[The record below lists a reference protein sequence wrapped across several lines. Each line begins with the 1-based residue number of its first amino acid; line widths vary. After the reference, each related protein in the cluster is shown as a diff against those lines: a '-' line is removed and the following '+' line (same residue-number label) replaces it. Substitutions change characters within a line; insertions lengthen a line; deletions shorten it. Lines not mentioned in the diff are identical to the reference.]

1 MASAMVFV
9 DDAVLGHLPP
19 LCAKTGDET
28 PDRLVLTVPVG
39 GREGLGIPWLLLLAG
54 PVGWLGLLLYAILR
68 REESLTV
75 RLPYC
80 DAAYNELV
88 RARRVRRNAGIATVV
103 FALAALA
110 VVIPETFVAQAAAAA
125 LGVLVTGCFLV
136 FVGET
141 FHVRRAAVRMQ
152 LDGSRRWVTL
162 SRISGP
168 LADAIKRSQANQ
180 RRMDLSPTP

>member
-1 MASAMVFV
+1 M
-9 DDAVLGHLPP
+9 
-19 LCAKTGDET
+19 
-28 PDRLVLTVPVG
+28 R
-39 GREGLGIPWLLLLAG
+39 LGIAWLLLLGG

-88 RARRVRRNAGIATVV
+88 QARRMRRNAGMATVV

-136 FVGET
+136 FIGKT
-141 FHVRRAAVRMQ
+141 FPVRRAAVRIQ
-152 LDGSRRWVTL
+152 LDAVATMDHIVEDQRPAGGRHQAVT
-162 SRISGP
+162 G
-168 LADAIKRSQANQ
+168 QQ
-180 RRMDLSPTP
+180 RRMDLSPTSS